1 MANFHRAEMQ
11 IFIWR
16 YAPDKMADFLPMAK
30 NANFIYCFGAK
41 YFVLIQ

>member
-30 NANFIYCFGAK
+30 NANFYLALCAR
-41 YFVLIQ
+41 